1 MNKDGEQLRVELAV
15 QTTLNDAS
23 DRFRC
28 VTGKDLVALQQELL
42 EWLSDD
48 IQAKNVMHLDH
59 YSYW

>member
-23 DRFRC
+23 DRFRS
-28 VTGKDLVALQQELL
+28 VSGKDLMALQQELL